1 MDSQTPTPV
10 ADNGKTIAIISYI
23 TLVGLIIAFIMHS
36 SNKTALG
43 AFHIR
48 QMLLLSLVGIVASF
62 INIIPILGQIVW
74 LIAGLGMLVLWVMG
88 LIAAVN
94 GEMKPMPLIGEKAQE
109 LFAGI
114 WFR

>member
-1 MDSQTPTPV
+1 MDLQTPTPV

-114 WFR
+114 